1 MTVKHILRR
10 TVTAAAIAGISMLLH
25 VHVAHA
31 QAYPTK
37 PVRLVIPFPAGGATD
52 TVARL
57 VARKMTD
64 TMGVQVLVENRP
76 GANGNIATEHVI
88 RSAPDGYSAI
98 VLATSTAAINPT
110 LFGNLGFDPVRDLL
124 PVAYLFGV
132 PSVIL
137 VHPAVQANTLPQLL
151 GLLKEKDHRINF
163 GSQGSGT
170 TSNIAW
176 EQLKRLASV
185 DALHVPFQGDSP
197 MFTALLAGTVQFA
210 IATVTSSAPPVRNK
224 TLRAIAVT
232 GAQRAPSL
240 PGVPTV
246 AESGFPGYNVTTWFG
261 LGVPLGTA
269 PEIVRRLTS
278 EVNNALNQ
286 PDVMER
292 LIAIGAVPNTMSAEQ
307 FGKFWRD
314 ERDRWGQIVRESGA
328 KPD

>member
-1 MTVKHILRR
+1 MSVKQMMRK
-10 TVTAAAIAGISMLLH
+10 VVAAAAIAGIALLLT
-25 VHVAHA
+25 APAARA
-31 QAYPTK
+31 QTYPIK

-57 VARKMTD
+57 VARKMGD

-76 GANGNIATEHVI
+76 GASGNIATEHVI

-98 VLATSTAAINPT
+98 VLATSTAAINHA
-110 LFGNLGFDPVRDLL
+110 LFRNLSFDPVRDLI
-124 PVAYLFGV
+124 PVAFLFDV

-151 GLLKEKDHRINF
+151 ALLKEKDHRINF

-176 EQLKRLASV
+176 EQLKRLAGV
-185 DALHVPFQGDSP
+185 DALHVPFQGDAP
-197 MFTALLAGTVQFA
+197 LFAALLAGTVQFGL
-210 IATVTSSAPPVRNK
+210 ATVTSSVPPVRNK

-240 PGVPTV
+240 PDVPTV
-246 AESGFPGYNVTTWFG
+246 AESGFPGYNVSTWFG
-261 LGVPLGTA
+261 LGVPLGTP
-269 PEIVRRLTS
+269 PEIVRRLTA
-278 EVNNALNQ
+278 EVNNALTQ

-292 LIAIGAVPNTMSAEQ
+292 LVAIGAAPRTMSAEQ
-307 FGKFWRD
+307 FGRFWRD
-314 ERDRWGQIVRESGA
+314 ERDRWGQIVRDSGA
-328 KPD
+328 KAD